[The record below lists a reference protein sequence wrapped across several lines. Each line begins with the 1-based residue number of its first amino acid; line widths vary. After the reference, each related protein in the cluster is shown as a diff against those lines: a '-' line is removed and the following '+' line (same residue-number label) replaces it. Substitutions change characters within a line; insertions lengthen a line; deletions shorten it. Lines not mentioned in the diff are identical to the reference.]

1 MVIVVMVVVMVVV
14 VGVIRARLVGTWR
27 TSVLGKLCMET
38 LPRIPFEKFYG
49 MLYEPILQ

>member
-27 TSVLGKLCMET
+27 TSVLGKFCMDA
-38 LPRIPFEKFYG
+38 LPRISFEKFYG
-49 MLYEPILQ
+49 MLHEAVLQ